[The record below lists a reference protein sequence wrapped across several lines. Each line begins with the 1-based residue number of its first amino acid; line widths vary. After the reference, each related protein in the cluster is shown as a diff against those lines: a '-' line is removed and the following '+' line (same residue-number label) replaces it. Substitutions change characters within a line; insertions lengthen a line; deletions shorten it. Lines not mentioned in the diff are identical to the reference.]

1 MGNGVQRDLQQDP
14 LLQAAK
20 KIEAHLAKHPPKL
33 RDVTITPLGGIGA
46 HILAQINR
54 KQPHQNDKTVSAS
67 ARLDGSKIRLAHA
80 DQVVGKGVAP
90 GTPDPSR
97 PSTGNTTITRVENP
111 LIEIDTKTGRLNGS
125 LRLSIDDSQYPQG
138 LVDPTVLQLHVS
150 SDAPKLSIDSLQ
162 NPALRISTK
171 YGPVHANF
179 KLKLRYDMAELA
191 RAGLSDVANGG
202 KPNQLIDKLS
212 GPGFDLSGLVQ
223 FAIVKKI
230 PVLRRILQ
238 TRISM
243 SSPSLTRIDNP
254 LSKAPVDFEMKY
266 RLFGI
271 VPIPAGAIF
280 ETQSLGY
287 GLTGQSWKR
296 STGTA
301 YSVAGLAVPSPTK
314 WSEVSLYLYVNY
326 YKVWRVGDGWE
337 VSVDLNFS
345 PSKVIG
351 GAEKTEKDLQLQWQE
366 ASDRSWLQPSGDFA
380 HADEKPI
387 LFGLAKLKY
396 TFQ

>member
-1 MGNGVQRDLQQDP
+1 MGNGTQRGLQPGPIQ
-14 LLQAAK
+14 QAARK
-20 KIEAHLAKHPPKL
+20 LETYLAKNPPKL

-46 HILAQINR
+46 HVLAQIKR

-67 ARLDGSKIRLAHA
+67 VRLDGSKVRIAHA
-80 DQVVGKGVAP
+80 DQVVRTGVAP
-90 GTPDPSR
+90 GTPDTSR
-97 PSTGNTTITRVENP
+97 PGAGNTTTTRIENP
-111 LIEIDTKTGRLNGS
+111 LIEIDAKTGRLNGS

-138 LVDPTVLQLHVS
+138 LVDPTVLQLHIS
-150 SDAPKLSIDSLQ
+150 SDAPKLTIDALQ
-162 NPALRISTK
+162 NPAVRVSTK

-179 KLKLRYDMAELA
+179 KLKLRYDLAELA
-191 RAGLSDVANGG
+191 KAGITDAANGG
-202 KPNQLIDKLS
+202 TPKQLIDKLS
-212 GPGFDLSGLVQ
+212 GPGIDLSGLVQ

-230 PVLRRILQ
+230 PILRRILQ

-243 SSPSLTRIDNP
+243 SSPSLARIDNP
-254 LSKAPVDFEMKY
+254 LSKAPVDFEMQY

-287 GLTGQSWKR
+287 GLTGQNWKR
-296 STGTA
+296 SSGTA

-326 YKVWRVGDGWE
+326 YKVWRVADGWE
-337 VSVDLNFS
+337 VSIDLNFS
-345 PSKVIG
+345 PSKIIG

-380 HADEKPI
+380 HTDEKPI
-387 LFGLAKLKY
+387 LFGLANLKY
-396 TFQ
+396 TF